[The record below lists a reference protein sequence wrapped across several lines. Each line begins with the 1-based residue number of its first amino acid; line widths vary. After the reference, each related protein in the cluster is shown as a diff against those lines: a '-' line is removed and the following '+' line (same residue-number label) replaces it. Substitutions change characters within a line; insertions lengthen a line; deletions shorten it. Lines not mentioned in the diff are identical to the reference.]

1 MEILSSIIL
10 KELKKRELNGVLRI
24 TPLDVYKKMALLN
37 NIIFKVTD
45 ECNLDCYYCVYGSL
59 YKEQLKNEGKKK
71 TMTFDTAIN
80 TFNFFRKY
88 WNKAFYERPLNIGFY
103 GGEPLLNLDLIKDIV
118 QYVRSTFPYNKLD
131 LKITTNG
138 ILLDRSIDYLVEND
152 FKIMVSLD
160 GNENHNAYRLTRDC
174 KSSFEKIA
182 RNLDTICLTY
192 PDYFQKNIVFHSVL
206 HNKNNISEVQDFFR
220 TRYNKA
226 PVMSRLSESE
236 VNDIRIDEFK
246 MISNTGVEVNSAR
259 LEIDNEFV
267 RSHQGTQIL
276 QIISMLGLRFHSLSE
291 LLYPSNID
299 KLMTGS
305 CLPFEKI
312 FVLADGTLLPCERAN
327 CGNAFGNINHERSID
342 IERIVK
348 RYNSYKMT
356 LMTHNCAKCSSKNF
370 CDECIFRIG
379 NINSNDIPV
388 CRSRTNHQQLKKW
401 IDNISN
407 LISEDTAII
416 NKVTRLLM
424 E

>member
-1 MEILSSIIL
+1 MTEILKLL
-10 KELKKRELNGVLRI
+10 KSCPVFLDHHIRI
-24 TPLDVYKKMALLN
+24 TPMDVYKKMALLN
-37 NIIFKVTD
+37 NIIFKVTE

-59 YKEQLKNEGKKK
+59 YKEQLKKEGKEK
-71 TMTFDTAIN
+71 TMTIDTAIK

-88 WNKAFYERPLNIGFY
+88 WNQAFYKRPLNIGFY

-138 ILLDRSIDYLVEND
+138 LLLDRSIDYLVEND

-160 GNENHNAYRLTRDC
+160 GNENHNAYRLTRDG

-192 PDYFQKNIVFHSVL
+192 PDFFQRNIVFHSVL
-206 HNKNNISEVQDFFR
+206 HNKNSISEIQDFFR
-220 TRYNKA
+220 NRYNKA
-226 PVMSRLSESE
+226 PVLSRLSVAE
-236 VNDIRIDEFK
+236 VNDTRIEEFK
-246 MISNTGVEVNSAR
+246 MISDTGVEVNSPR

-276 QIISMLGLRFHSLSE
+276 QILSMLSMRFHSFSE

-299 KLMTGS
+299 KLVTGS

-327 CGNAFGNINHERSID
+327 CGNSFGNINHDGSID
-342 IERIVK
+342 INRIVK
-348 RYNSYKMT
+348 RYNSFKMKV
-356 LMTHNCAKCSSKNF
+356 MTHNCAKCSSRTF
-370 CDECIFRIG
+370 CKECIFRIG
-379 NINSNDIPV
+379 SINSKDIPV
-388 CRSRTNHQQLKKW
+388 CRSRTNLQQLTKW
-401 IDNISN
+401 IDSISDF
-407 LISEDTAII
+407 ISEDPTVI
-416 NKVTRLLM
+416 NKLTRLLM